1 MRRDA
6 TSKEVGHVVEIV
18 VRGQGLEVARD
29 TVNVTGGHA
38 QGRRAPVEVC
48 VHDTI
53 TLGRPARH
61 DVIPVPRRTLNTGSF
76 GKGDTTRILGLSPRR
91 TSDVTRSTRRACSW
105 GAYARLG
112 ARSRGQRYPRGPCR
126 PPPHAMAARRSVP
139 PAAGAPRRRCLT
151 VQHRPHRIISAPVR
165 PPAAPLVHGT
175 AYRVDVSIGCSR
187 M

>member
-126 PPPHAMAARRSVP
+126 PPPTRWPLGDRCHQRLELHVV
-139 PAAGAPRRRCLT
+139 GASQFSTDRT
-151 VQHRPHRIISAPVR
+151 ASSAPQYDHQPHPWFMG
-165 PPAAPLVHGT
+165 PPTGST
-175 AYRVDVSIGCSR
+175 
-187 M
+187 